1 MCLFGDLIS
10 ALTVFFV
17 LLAVAGLGISMHE
30 TAAFFFLLV
39 IAEIAEMLKI
49 LQVREQMGMY

>member
-10 ALTVFFV
+10 ALTMFFV

-30 TAAFFFLLV
+30 TAAFFFFF
-39 IAEIAEMLKI
+39 
-49 LQVREQMGMY
+49 